1 MANALAHE
9 SSPYLL
15 QHKDNPVDW
24 RPWGPD
30 ALAEAKASGR
40 PLLVSIGYSACHWC
54 HVMERESFEDPAVAE
69 LMNKW
74 FVCVKVDREE
84 RPDVDAIAMEA
95 VQLMTGHGGWPLN
108 VFLTPDQVPFYG
120 GTYFPPDARQGMPA
134 WPAVLEAVA
143 EAWAGQ
149 RDEIAAAGARMADRL
164 AGSLALR
171 PSGDALGTEP
181 LDDAVRNLRASFDVQ
196 HGGFGGAPKFPPSSS
211 LLLLWT
217 VAARG
222 GSWATKAGDMAAAT
236 LRAMARG
243 GIYDQI
249 GGGFARYAVDADW
262 TVPHFEKMLY
272 DNALLARAYLHGF
285 QMTCERVFRRTCE
298 ETLDFIAREL
308 RGPEGGFYSALD
320 ADSEGVEGRFY
331 VWTVAELR
339 AALAG
344 AGPDAQPPASD
355 VEAGAGAQP
364 PASAGGVEA
373 ALAWLGATDRGNF
386 VDPHHPAPGLNVL
399 TGRGPEPAPEV
410 RERIRQALFAARA
423 PRVRPGLDDKR
434 LASWNA
440 LAIAAFAE
448 AGAVLGREDY
458 ISIAVEAAE
467 FVSSSLMDDTGR
479 VLRTW
484 KDGSARLN
492 GYLEDHAY
500 LLEAFLKLYEATFD
514 PRWFAL
520 AVRLGDRIL
529 EHFGEPE
536 HGGFFSTSDDH
547 EELLVRRRDLE
558 DHPIPSGSSSASAGL
573 LRLAAFTGDARYSAA
588 AESHLKLVAPLMGS
602 HPQAFAYA
610 LLALDLAVHPS
621 REVALA
627 AAAPA
632 TPSDAATLGAGD
644 ASPADDTLAPLAAVV
659 RERLRPGVVLAAS
672 PGDGVPLMD
681 GRTPVDGAAAAYVCE
696 HFACQRPVTDPA
708 ALRELLED

>member
-30 ALAEAKASGR
+30 ALQEAKASGR

-69 LMNKW
+69 LMNRW

-95 VQLMTGHGGWPLN
+95 VQLMTGQGGWPLN

-120 GTYFPPDARQGMPA
+120 GTYFPPTPRQGMPA
-134 WPAVLEAVA
+134 WPGVLEAVA
-143 EAWAGQ
+143 DAWRDK
-149 RDEIAAAGARMADRL
+149 RDEIEAQGERMAARL
-164 AGSLALR
+164 TSTTSLRA
-171 PSGDALGTEP
+171 SGDELGLEP
-181 LDDAVRNLRASFDVQ
+181 LDDAVRNLRASFDAAN
-196 HGGFGGAPKFPPSSS
+196 GGFGGAPKFPPSAS

-222 GSWATKAGDMAAAT
+222 GPWAPKAGDMASAT

-243 GIYDQI
+243 GIHDQI
-249 GGGFARYAVDADW
+249 GGGFARYAVDDDW

-272 DNALLARAYLHGF
+272 DNALLARGYLHGW
-285 QMTCERVFRRTCE
+285 QMTGERLFRRTCE
-298 ETLDFIAREL
+298 ETLDFLAREL
-308 RGPEGGFYSALD
+308 RGPEGGFFSALD

-339 AALAG
+339 AALDAG
-344 AGPDAQPPASD
+344 D
-355 VEAGAGAQP
+355 
-364 PASAGGVEA
+364 VEA

-386 VDPHHPAPGLNVL
+386 VDPHHQTRSHPPLNVL

-410 RERIRQALFAARA
+410 RERIRAALFAARA

-458 ISIAVEAAE
+458 VSIAVAAAE
-467 FVSSSLMDDTGR
+467 FVAGSLMDDAGR

-484 KDGSARLN
+484 KDGTGRLN

-500 LLEAFLKLYEATFD
+500 LLEAFLKVYESTFD

-520 AVRLGDRIL
+520 ARGLGDRIL
-529 EHFGEPE
+529 EHFSEPE
-536 HGGFFSTSDDH
+536 HGGFYSTSDDH

-558 DHPIPSGSSSASAGL
+558 DHPIPSGSSSAAVGL
-573 LRLAAFTGDARYSAA
+573 LRLAAFTGESRYAEA
-588 AESHLKLVAPLMGS
+588 AESHLRLIGPLMGE

-610 LLALDLAVHPS
+610 LLALDLAVRPS

-627 AAAPA
+627 GPGADA
-632 TPSDAATLGAGD
+632 TGADSG
-644 ASPADDTLAPLAAVV
+644 AAPLAALAAVV
-659 RERLRPGVVLAAS
+659 HERLRPGVVLAGT

-681 GRTPVDGAAAAYVCE
+681 GRTPLDGAPAAYVCE
-696 HFACQRPVTDPA
+696 HFACRRPVTDPA

>member
-30 ALAEAKASGR
+30 ALREARESGR

-69 LMNKW
+69 LMNRW

-95 VQLMTGHGGWPLN
+95 VQMMTGHGGWPLN

-120 GTYFPPDARQGMPA
+120 GTYFPPGPRQGMPA

-143 EAWAGQ
+143 DAWRDK
-149 RDEIAAAGARMADRL
+149 RDEIEAAGARMAERL
-164 AGSLALR
+164 SSTTSLR
-171 PSGDALGTEP
+171 PGPDALGREP
-181 LDDAVRNLRASFDVQ
+181 LDDAVRNLRAAFDAVE
-196 HGGFGGAPKFPPSSS
+196 GGFGGAPKFPPSAS
-211 LLLLWT
+211 LLLMWT

-222 GSWATKAGDMAAAT
+222 GSWAAKAGDMAGAT

-249 GGGFARYAVDADW
+249 GGGFARYAVDGEW

-272 DNALLARAYLHGF
+272 DNALLARAYLHGW
-285 QMTCERVFRRTCE
+285 QMTGDRLLRRVCE
-298 ETLDFIAREL
+298 ETLDFIASEL

-339 AALAG
+339 AALS
-344 AGPDAQPPASD
+344 PED
-355 VEAGAGAQP
+355 
-364 PASAGGVEA
+364 VEA
-373 ALAWLGATDRGNF
+373 ALAWLGATDDGNF

-399 TGRGPEPAPEV
+399 TARGPEPAPEV
-410 RERIRQALFAARA
+410 RERIRSALFAARA

-440 LAIAAFAE
+440 LAISAFAE

-458 ISIAVEAAE
+458 VSIATEAAG
-467 FVSSSLMDDTGR
+467 FVADSLMDDGR

-484 KDGSARLN
+484 KDGAAKLN

-500 LLEAFLKLYEATFD
+500 LLEAFLAVYEATFD
-514 PRWFAL
+514 PRWFTL
-520 AVRLGDRIL
+520 AQGLGDRML
-529 EHFGEPE
+529 EHFSEPE

-547 EELLVRRRDLE
+547 EELLVRRRDIE
-558 DHPIPSGSSSASAGL
+558 DHPIPSGSSSAAVGL
-573 LRLAAFTGDARYSAA
+573 LRLAAFTGESRYADA
-588 AESHLKLVAPLMGS
+588 AESHLRLVAPLMGT

-610 LLALDLAVHPS
+610 LVALDLAIHPS

-627 AAAPA
+627 ASEASPSDTAASPDA
-632 TPSDAATLGAGD
+632 AASPSDAAA
-644 ASPADDTLAPLAAVV
+644 PPLAALAAVV
-659 RERLRPGVVLAAS
+659 RERLRPGLVLAGS

-696 HFACQRPVTDPA
+696 HFACRRPVTDPA